1 MIYTLGIAN
10 KGQKIPKSTNKSLAT
25 YPLFY
30 LCKTSC
36 LRYVYVKWRK
46 VGEIVNKG
54 GGIMNNGVRI
64 VNLKASE
71 NSSIQTR
78 IIELD
83 ILICFKMEAQ

>member
-1 MIYTLGIAN
+1 MKYLKVLN
-10 KGQKIPKSTNKSLAT
+10 NLKHHTN
-25 YPLFY
+25 
-30 LCKTSC
+30 CKTSC
-36 LRYVYVKWRK
+36 LGYVYVKLRRF
-46 VGEIVNKG
+46 GEIVNKG

-83 ILICFKMEAQ
+83 ILICFQMEAQ